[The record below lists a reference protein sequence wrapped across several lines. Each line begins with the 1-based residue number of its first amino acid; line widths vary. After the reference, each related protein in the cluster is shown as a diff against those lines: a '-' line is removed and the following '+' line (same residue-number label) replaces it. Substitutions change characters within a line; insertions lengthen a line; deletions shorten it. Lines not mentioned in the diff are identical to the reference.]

1 MSALKLYLDSETC
14 GLFGMPVLLQYA
26 VEDGEIILFDIWK
39 RPVHETLRLIEWFCT
54 HTIVAFNLVFDWFH
68 ICKLYTIF
76 LLCDP
81 NWVPEEHIDE
91 IALLEPKGQNG
102 PCIKPAGALDLLLHS
117 RKGPMQSLMSRNN
130 VRINRVPTVMADALA
145 DELEARVQF
154 DNIYFAKSHDVNA
167 PKWKVFDRTDRY
179 GDIDEHFKDVVLKF
193 NPAGGLKYLAEYLLK
208 RKPKFH
214 YRDVEPATRPKE
226 LGFSPTALSISN
238 LDENWV
244 VRAKGKDGK
253 LKPVGHSW
261 PGVIRE
267 TIEHWADNADARIYA
282 TDDVVYLRLLD
293 EHFGYPSVND
303 NDSLLTCMVAAVR
316 WHGFAIDKPGLRDLM
331 KRARQIV
338 DNSPVNTNK
347 PSEVRAYITACMDEM
362 EAIILEDSTKK
373 VNIEA
378 IGTWAL
384 AEAEPCTRCVSEI
397 DPSCVRCLGTGTV
410 DTGIHPAAV
419 RAKEILAVKIAG
431 KEVELYNKLLRA
443 GKFHASFN
451 VIGALSSRMSGG
463 DGLNAQGIKHTK
475 EVRGKFPLAW
485 DGYVLSIGDFSAFE
499 VTIADAVCNDIDLRN
514 ELMSEVSCH
523 KCGGTGCFNCGNTGL
538 VKKKIHA
545 LFGQALYP
553 GKTYQEI
560 MATDGTEN
568 DLYTKGKQGFFG
580 SILYGGNHLTL
591 INKLG
596 VKEED
601 AINAIETFGRKYKGV
616 GAWRKRVSDSF
627 CSMTQPGGLG
637 TQVIWKD
644 AADFAETML
653 GFRRYFTLENRIC
666 KALFG
671 LAQKPPQHWKD
682 IGKGVK
688 VCRRDRVQTAGGAVQ
703 SALYGA
709 SFALQAS
716 NMRAAANHEIQSP
729 GAEIT
734 KSVQCKIWELQPAG
748 VHEFLVAV
756 MNVHD
761 EVICV
766 NQPRMVD
773 AVAEAVRESVES
785 FRSYVP
791 LIGMEWCKRANSWAD
806 KSGTGNEDDMVT
818 ITYEK

>member
-1 MSALKLYLDSETC
+1 MSAPKLYLDSETC
-14 GLFGMPVLLQYA
+14 GLFGLPVLLQYA
-26 VEDGEIILFDIWK
+26 VEDGPIILYDIWK
-39 RPVHETLRLIEWFCT
+39 RPVHETLRLIEWMLE
-54 HTIVAFNLVFDWFH
+54 HTIVAFNLVFDFFH
-68 ICKLYTIF
+68 LCKLYTIF

-81 NWVPEEHIDE
+81 NWVPEEHIEE
-91 IALLEPKGQNG
+91 IALLEPKGQDG
-102 PCIKPAGALDLLLHS
+102 PCLKPAGALDLLLHS

-167 PKWKVFDRTDRY
+167 PKWQVFDRHDRY
-179 GDIDEHFKDVVLKF
+179 GDIDDHFKDVVLKF

-214 YRDVEPATRPKE
+214 FKDVEPAVRPKE
-226 LGFSPTALSISN
+226 LGFAPTALAMSN
-238 LDENWV
+238 PDKNWIV
-244 VRAKGKDGK
+244 EAKGKDGK
-253 LKPVGHSW
+253 LKPVGHAW

-267 TIEHWADNADARIYA
+267 TICHWASNADARIYA
-282 TDDVVYLRLLD
+282 TDDVVYLRDLD
-293 EHFGYPSVND
+293 KHFGYPTPND
-303 NDSLLTCMVAAVR
+303 NDSILTCMVAAVR
-316 WHGFAIDKPGLRDLM
+316 WHGFTIDKPGLRELL
-331 KRARQIV
+331 KQARAII

-347 PSEVRAYITACMDEM
+347 PSEVRAYITATMDDM
-362 EAIILEDSTKK
+362 ESIILQDSTKK

-378 IGTWAL
+378 IGTW
-384 AEAEPCTRCVSEI
+384 EIEESEPCTCCLIEI
-397 DPSCVRCLGTGTV
+397 DPNCMRCLGTGTV
-410 DTGIHPAAV
+410 DAGIHPAAV

-485 DGYVLSIGDFSAFE
+485 EGYVLSIGDFSAFE
-499 VTIADAVCNDIDLRN
+499 VTIADAVCNDVDLRA
-514 ELMSEVSCH
+514 EL
-523 KCGGTGCFNCGNTGL
+523 KAGR
-538 VKKKIHA
+538 KIHA
-545 LFGQALYP
+545 LFGMALFP
-553 GKTYQEI
+553 GHSYDEI
-560 MATDGTEN
+560 RATDGTEN

-580 SILYGGNHLTL
+580 SILYGGNHMTL

-596 VKEED
+596 VKEAD
-601 AINAIETFGRKYKGV
+601 AVAAIESFGKKYKGV
-616 GAWRKRVSDSF
+616 GRWRQRVSNSF

-637 TQVIWKD
+637 TQVIWKEP
-644 AADFAETML
+644 ADYAETML
-653 GFRRYFTLENRIC
+653 KFRRYFTLENRIC
-666 KALFG
+666 RTLFR
-671 LAQKPPQHWKD
+671 LAQKPPPHWKEV
-682 IGKGVK
+682 GKGVK
-688 VCRRDRVQTAGGAVQ
+688 VCRRDRVQTAGGAAQ

-734 KSVQCKIWELQPAG
+734 KALQCKIWELQPAG
-748 VHEFLVAV
+748 VYEFLVAPL
-756 MNVHD
+756 NVHD
-761 EVICV
+761 EVACV
-766 NQPRMVD
+766 TRPDLVD

-791 LIGMEWCKRANSWAD
+791 LIGIEWCKRAKSWAE
-806 KSGTGNEDDMVT
+806 KSGSGNEDDMVT